1 MNLPAT
7 PHEVSALLQHL
18 PGRDRFTLA
27 LLHDAQEG
35 LTNSIAGNA
44 IGLSYCTDIL
54 MPNENEGE
62 RMFPIFLETETAR

>member
-18 PGRDRFTLA
+18 PGRDRYTA
-27 LLHDAQEG
+27 LLRDAQEG
-35 LTNSIAGNA
+35 LTNSTAGNA
-44 IGLSYCTDIL
+44 VDLSYCTDIL